1 MSIREEIKNQIV
13 GALEGA
19 EFPIETPE
27 ALLGAFPQGSDT
39 TCKAGEVEMT
49 AGEAG
54 ELLTGDDFPF
64 ISAENVADTILDKAG
79 L

>member
-1 MSIREEIKNQIV
+1 MSVKEEIKSQIV
-13 GALEGA
+13 GALKGA

-27 ALLGAFPQGSDT
+27 ALLGAFPQGADT
-39 TCKAGEVEMT
+39 TCKAGDVEMT

-64 ISAENVADTILDKAG
+64 ASAEDVADTILDKAG